1 MKRDRKFKL
10 KRYAIVL
17 LAAVLLL
24 QGVPLQRQGGEAG
37 VKPCA
42 MTEESFAES

>member
-24 QGVPLQRQGGEAG
+24 QGVPLQGQGGETG
-37 VKPCA
+37 VRPCV
-42 MTEESFAES
+42 MERRVDEES